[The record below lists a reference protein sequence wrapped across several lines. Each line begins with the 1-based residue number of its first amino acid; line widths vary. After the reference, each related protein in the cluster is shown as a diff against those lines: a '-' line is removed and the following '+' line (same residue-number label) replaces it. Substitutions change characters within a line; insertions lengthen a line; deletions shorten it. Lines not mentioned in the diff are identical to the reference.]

1 MKEKSFT
8 DERKDYRLGRLR
20 KKDLPPDPIDQF
32 FLWLNEAFV
41 ARITEPTAMS
51 LATVD
56 LDGSPLLRTVL
67 LKRVD
72 QRGFIFFTNLKSRK
86 ASQLQKNAT
95 AALLFPWLLLERQV
109 IITGKAQPLS
119 PAEASEYFLSRPRKS
134 QLSTWASPQSQ
145 IVPSRMFLEREWE
158 AIESKFREREI
169 PVPPFW
175 GGFCVTPKTIEF
187 WQGGQHRLHDRLQYR
202 KDTRNV
208 WVIDR
213 LAP

>member
-8 DERKDYRLGRLR
+8 GERKDYRLGRLR
-20 KKDLPPDPIDQF
+20 KKDLPQDPIDQF
-32 FLWLNEAFV
+32 YLWLHEAFT
-41 ARITEPTAMS
+41 AKIAEPTAMS

-56 LDGSPLLRTVL
+56 LDGSPFLRTVL

-86 ASQLQKNAT
+86 ASQLQKNAA

-109 IITGKAQPLS
+109 IITGRAQPLS

-145 IVPSRMFLEREWE
+145 IVPSRTFLEREWE
-158 AIESKFREREI
+158 IIERRFGGGEI

-175 GGFCVTPKTIEF
+175 GGFCVTPQIIEF

-202 KDTRNV
+202 KDTQNV

>member
-20 KKDLPPDPIDQF
+20 KKDLSSDPIDQF
-32 FLWLNEAFV
+32 YLWLNEAFV
-41 ARITEPTAMS
+41 AKIAEPTAMS
-51 LATVD
+51 LATVG

-72 QRGFIFFTNLKSRK
+72 HRGFIFFTNLKSRK

-109 IITGKAQPLS
+109 IITGRAQPLS
-119 PAEASEYFLSRPRKS
+119 STEASEYFLSRPRKS

-145 IVPSRMFLEREWE
+145 IVPSRTYLEREWE
-158 AIESKFREREI
+158 IIESKFGEGEI

-175 GGFCVTPKTIEF
+175 GGFCVTPQTIEF

-202 KDTRNV
+202 KDTQNV
-208 WVIDR
+208 WIIDR